1 MTQIN
6 RAYLK
11 LREQL
16 QTYLYTLIY
25 RAQVGE
31 PILRPLFLEFP
42 HEQVNYTPQVGHEFM
57 LGPNLLISPIVNGR
71 EDGNGNSRKDNLYL
85 PNHRTMWVDLFDG
98 KKYLGGRVYNKQSY
112 PSWHLPVF
120 VRGGA
125 ILTSANATMSSTL
138 KARVKWLLTMITAI
152 TTIQETM

>member
-1 MTQIN
+1 GNAQIAIRDFEWKAFTPILFNLDDQGKFSKTPFAYNSKMTQIN

-25 RAQVGE
+25 RAQVGD

-57 LGPNLLISPIVNGR
+57 LGPRSEEHTSELQ
-71 EDGNGNSRKDNLYL
+71 SR
-85 PNHRTMWVDLFDG
+85 F
-98 KKYLGGRVYNKQSY
+98 
-112 PSWHLPVF
+112 
-120 VRGGA
+120 
-125 ILTSANATMSSTL
+125 
-138 KARVKWLLTMITAI
+138 
-152 TTIQETM
+152 

>member
-98 KKYLGGRVYNKQSY
+98 KSTWADAFIISSLTHPGIYQYLYEAA
-112 PSWHLPVF
+112 LF
-120 VRGGA
+120 
-125 ILTSANATMSSTL
+125 LTSANATMSSTL